1 MHSAAKL
8 LGFCCATAALC
19 GSPAWAQTTYTTA
32 QLQALATTDAQ
43 QYGVPVNLFL
53 AQIQG
58 ESGFN
63 PNVGTSQAG
72 AEGIAQFKPATAA
85 GLGID
90 PLDPAQ
96 ALQGAAQYDAQLY
109 QQNGNS
115 WVGALSSYSG
125 GLTPANP
132 GNPNYATAFADAATA
147 DAGGTATA
155 SAGDYGLS
163 VSTTDGAATTAAAGA
178 TTPAASGTTTTAA
191 STGAGGSLNLHP
203 FEWMQ
208 STIFNVFIGDVQ
220 TVLTQVDTLAY
231 TPLTTLLVIAVA
243 LSGVS
248 LMFRQLSIDTF
259 MVRVIRWAFLITI
272 LTPGAAELQNYVVQ
286 PIEQLPAYFA
296 SALAGSLTTNG
307 SSANAA
313 TVLDA
318 VFDTSLTTAQRV
330 WSESGWAP
338 ARLFFSALMIAL
350 ILIVTVL
357 ALLVIYIAVAI
368 ITMASLIMICIFPVV
383 ALALLFESTMKFLRG
398 YVDIVAGLLLTLL
411 AVDIV
416 LALYMQVLVQVE
428 NAAQP
433 GTATVANYSDLG
445 GFLAQCLV
453 IVTLAL
459 TTRYIP
465 RVLERLSGAAAVG
478 IDHVAAYI
486 AGAPAAAAGAA
497 AVAVR
502 TTAGAVTSIRSAS
515 PPARSLSRA

>member
-1 MHSAAKL
+1 
-8 LGFCCATAALC
+8 
-19 GSPAWAQTTYTTA
+19 
-32 QLQALATTDAQ
+32 
-43 QYGVPVNLFL
+43 
-53 AQIQG
+53 
-58 ESGFN
+58 
-63 PNVGTSQAG
+63 
-72 AEGIAQFKPATAA
+72 
-85 GLGID
+85 
-90 PLDPAQ
+90 
-96 ALQGAAQYDAQLY
+96 
-109 QQNGNS
+109 
-115 WVGALSSYSG
+115 
-125 GLTPANP
+125 
-132 GNPNYATAFADAATA
+132 
-147 DAGGTATA
+147 
-155 SAGDYGLS
+155 
-163 VSTTDGAATTAAAGA
+163 
-178 TTPAASGTTTTAA
+178 
-191 STGAGGSLNLHP
+191 
-203 FEWMQ
+203 
-208 STIFNVFIGDVQ
+208 VQ

-357 ALLVIYIAVAI
+357 ALLMIYIAVAI

-433 GTATVANYSDLG
+433 GIATVANYSDLG

-502 TTAGAVTSIRSAS
+502 TTAGAVPGIRGAS
-515 PPARSLSRA
+515 PPARSLSRP

>member
-1 MHSAAKL
+1 MHTAAKL
-8 LGFCCATAALC
+8 VGLCCATAALC
-19 GSPAWAQTTYTTA
+19 GSPARAQTTYTTA

-58 ESGFN
+58 ESSFN
-63 PNVGTSQAG
+63 PNIGTSTAG

-85 GLGID
+85 SLGID

-96 ALQGAAQYDAQLY
+96 ALQGAAEYDAQLY

-132 GNPNYATAFADAATA
+132 GNPNYATAFADAQTA

-163 VSTTDGAATTAAAGA
+163 VATTDGPSTTTATAAAPTQGGG
-178 TTPAASGTTTTAA
+178 TTPAS
-191 STGAGGSLNLHP
+191 STGAGGALSQHP

-208 STIFNVFIGDVQ
+208 STIFSAFLGEVQ
-220 TVLTQVDTLAY
+220 TVLTQVDNIAY

-243 LSGVS
+243 VSGVG
-248 LMFRQLSIDTF
+248 LLFRQLTIDTF

-286 PIEQLPAYFA
+286 PIEQLPTYFA
-296 SALAGSLTTNG
+296 SAFAGSLTTNG

-318 VFDTSLTTAQRV
+318 VFDTSLTTAQHV

-338 ARLFFSALMIAL
+338 SRLFFSGLMIAL
-350 ILIVTVL
+350 ILIVTAV

-433 GTATVANYSDLG
+433 STATVANYSDLC
-445 GFLAQCLV
+445 GFFAQCLV

-497 AVAVR
+497 ASASR
-502 TTAGAVTSIRSAS
+502 ATAGVVAGIRATS
-515 PPARSLSRA
+515 PPSRSLSRG

>member
-1 MHSAAKL
+1 MRTIKL
-8 LGFCCATAALC
+8 LGLCCATAVLC
-19 GSPAWAQTTYTTA
+19 GSPARAQTTYTTA
-32 QLQALATTDAQ
+32 QLQALATADAQ

-58 ESGFN
+58 ESSFN
-63 PNVGTSQAG
+63 PNIGPSTAG

-85 GLGID
+85 SLGID

-96 ALQGAAQYDAQLY
+96 ALQGAAEYDAQLY

-115 WVGALSSYSG
+115 WVAALTKYTG
-125 GLTPANP
+125 GLTPASP
-132 GNPNYATAFADAATA
+132 GNPSYATAFADAQTA
-147 DAGGTATA
+147 DAGGTSTA
-155 SAGDYGLS
+155 SAGGAGLT
-163 VSTTDGAATTAAAGA
+163 VATTDGAST
-178 TTPAASGTTTTAA
+178 TTPAGGTTTAASGTTATPA
-191 STGAGGSLNLHP
+191 STGSAGSLNLHP

-208 STIFNVFIGDVQ
+208 STIFNVFLGQVQ
-220 TVLTQVDTLAY
+220 TVLTQVDNLAY

-243 LSGVS
+243 VSGVA
-248 LMFRQLSIDTF
+248 LLFRQLTIDTF

-286 PIEQLPAYFA
+286 PIEQLPTYFA
-296 SALAGSLTTNG
+296 TAFVGSLTTNG

-338 ARLFFSALMIAL
+338 GRLFFSALMIAL

-433 GTATVANYSDLG
+433 STATVANYSDLG

-478 IDHVAAYI
+478 IDHVATYI
-486 AGAPAAAAGAA
+486 GGAPAAAGGGAAGASGA
-497 AVAVR
+497 
-502 TTAGAVTSIRSAS
+502 TARVVTGIRGTS
-515 PPARSLSRA
+515 PPSRSLSRG